1 MRVAPFGEPITERNY
16 VTELLVRWI
25 VGRPMDDAAR
35 VRERAVR
42 LYALALQARE
52 RGYTSAS
59 ELERLANETMSHAE
73 ELSGAPALSRHPPK
87 RPEVARSSS
96 NRSPRRSDK
105 RSTSFDTRLIP

>member
-1 MRVAPFGEPITERNY
+1 
-16 VTELLVRWI
+16 
-25 VGRPMDDAAR
+25 MDDAAQ

-73 ELSGAPALSRHPPK
+73 ELERRTCSVTPPAPVPQQVAQQQPQPK
-87 RPEVARSSS
+87 
-96 NRSPRRSDK
+96 K
-105 RSTSFDTRLIP
+105 K